1 VATKAEQTASTKA
14 TIIAVARRLF
24 ATRGYDGTS
33 TEAVLEESKVSR
45 GALYHHFETKEA
57 LFAEVLEAVE
67 VDITAATGRVRA
79 NSTDPVEALA
89 AAFNCFL
96 DMASESEVRQIVL
109 TDAHS
114 VVGWQKWR
122 EIEGRHGLGRLKQA
136 LTFIAATGRI
146 REEMVDVFA
155 HILLASLLEVAFM
168 VARSPDRRS
177 ATKMGR
183 KAMKEL
189 LERLL
194 TKSPSAANSP
204 SHPTRPQKRSAS

>member
-1 VATKAEQTASTKA
+1 MTTKTEKAASTKA

-24 ATRGYDGTS
+24 ATRGYNGTS
-33 TEAVLEESKVSR
+33 TEVVLEESKVSR

-57 LFAEVLEAVE
+57 LFAAVLEEVE
-67 VDITAATGRVRA
+67 ADITAATGRARA
-79 NSTDPVEALA
+79 STTGPVEALG
-89 AAFNCFL
+89 AAFDSFL
-96 DMASESEVRQIVL
+96 DMASETEVRQIVL

-122 EIEGRHGLGRLKQA
+122 EIEDRHGLGRLKQA
-136 LTFIAATGRI
+136 LKYIAAAGRM
-146 REEMVDVFA
+146 REDMIDVFA

-168 VARSPDRRS
+168 VARSSDPQAAA
-177 ATKMGR
+177 ATGR

-194 TKSPSAANSP
+194 SKSDSVPNSP
-204 SHPTRPQKRSAS
+204 

>member
-1 VATKAEQTASTKA
+1 MTTKTEKAASTKA
-14 TIIAVARRLF
+14 TIVAVARRLF

-33 TEAVLEESKVSR
+33 TEAILEESKVSR

-57 LFAEVLEAVE
+57 LFAAVLEEVE
-67 VDITAATGRVRA
+67 VDITAATGRARA
-79 NSTDPVEALA
+79 NTIDPVEALS
-89 AAFNCFL
+89 AAFDRFL

-122 EIEGRHGLGRLKQA
+122 EIEDRHGLGRLKQA
-136 LTFIAATGRI
+136 LKLVATAGRM
-146 REEMVDVFA
+146 REDMVDVFA

-168 VARSPDRRS
+168 VTRSPDPRAAAS
-177 ATKMGR
+177 TGR

-194 TKSPSAANSP
+194 NKSDSVPNSP
-204 SHPTRPQKRSAS
+204 

>member
-1 VATKAEQTASTKA
+1 MTTKTEKAASTKA
-14 TIIAVARRLF
+14 RIVAVARRLF
-24 ATRGYDGTS
+24 ASRGYDGTS

-57 LFAEVLEAVE
+57 LFAAVLEEVE
-67 VDITAATGRVRA
+67 VDITAATGRARA
-79 NSTDPVEALA
+79 NTTDPVEALG
-89 AAFNCFL
+89 AAFDSFL

-122 EIEGRHGLGRLKQA
+122 EIEDRHGLGRLKQA
-136 LTFIAATGRI
+136 LKVVAAGGRI
-146 REEMVDVFA
+146 REGMVDVFA

-168 VARSPDRRS
+168 VARSPDPQAAAS
-177 ATKMGR
+177 TGR

-194 TKSPSAANSP
+194 TKSGSDPNSC
-204 SHPTRPQKRSAS
+204 

>member
-1 VATKAEQTASTKA
+1 MEMTTKAEKAASTKA

-57 LFAEVLEAVE
+57 LFAAVLEEVE
-67 VDITAATGRVRA
+67 VDITAATGRARA
-79 NSTDPVEALA
+79 NTIDPVEALS
-89 AAFNCFL
+89 AAFDRFL

-122 EIEGRHGLGRLKQA
+122 EIEDRHGLGRLKQA
-136 LTFIAATGRI
+136 LKFVAAADRMP
-146 REEMVDVFA
+146 EDMVDVFA

-168 VARSPDRRS
+168 VARSPDPQAAAS
-177 ATKMGR
+177 TGR

-194 TKSPSAANSP
+194 NKADSVPNSP
-204 SHPTRPQKRSAS
+204 

>member
-1 VATKAEQTASTKA
+1 M
-14 TIIAVARRLF
+14 ARSLF
-24 ATRGYDGTS
+24 ASRGYDGTS

-57 LFAEVLEAVE
+57 LFAAVLEEVE
-67 VDITAATGRVRA
+67 VDITAATGRARA
-79 NSTDPVEALA
+79 NTTDPVEALG
-89 AAFNCFL
+89 AAFDSFL

-114 VVGWQKWR
+114 VLGWQQWR
-122 EIEGRHGLGRLKQA
+122 EIEDRHGLGRLKQA
-136 LTFIAATGRI
+136 LKVVAAAGRI
-146 REEMVDVFA
+146 REAMVDVFA

-168 VARSPDRRS
+168 VAWSPDPQAAAS
-177 ATKMGR
+177 TGR

-194 TKSPSAANSP
+194 TKSESDPNS
-204 SHPTRPQKRSAS
+204 S

>member
-1 VATKAEQTASTKA
+1 MPTKTEKAASTKA

-24 ATRGYDGTS
+24 ASRGYDGTS
-33 TEAVLEESKVSR
+33 TEAVLQASKISR

-57 LFAEVLEAVE
+57 LFAAVLEQVE
-67 VDITAATGRVRA
+67 VDITAATGRARE
-79 NSTDPVEALA
+79 NTTDPVEALG
-89 AAFNCFL
+89 AAFDRFL

-114 VVGWQKWR
+114 VVGWQQWR
-122 EIEGRHGLGRLKQA
+122 EIEDRHGLGRLKQA
-136 LTFIAATGRI
+136 LKFVAAAGRM

-155 HILLASLLEVAFM
+155 HILLASLLEVAFI
-168 VARSPDRRS
+168 VARSPDPQAAVS
-177 ATKMGR
+177 TGR

-194 TKSPSAANSP
+194 TKPGSVANSP
-204 SHPTRPQKRSAS
+204 

>member
-1 VATKAEQTASTKA
+1 MTTKTEKAASTKA

-24 ATRGYDGTS
+24 ASRGYNGTS

-57 LFAEVLEAVE
+57 LFAAVLEAVE
-67 VDITAATGRVRA
+67 VDITAATGRARA
-79 NSTDPVEALA
+79 NTDDPVEALG
-89 AAFNCFL
+89 AAFDSFL

-122 EIEGRHGLGRLKQA
+122 EIEDRHGLGRLKQA
-136 LTFIAATGRI
+136 LKFVAAAGRMQ
-146 REEMVDVFA
+146 EDMVDVFA

-168 VARSPDRRS
+168 VAGSPDPRAAAR
-177 ATKMGR
+177 MGR

-189 LERLL
+189 LARLL
-194 TKSPSAANSP
+194 TKSGSSP
-204 SHPTRPQKRSAS
+204 GGGGGMLRTTPE